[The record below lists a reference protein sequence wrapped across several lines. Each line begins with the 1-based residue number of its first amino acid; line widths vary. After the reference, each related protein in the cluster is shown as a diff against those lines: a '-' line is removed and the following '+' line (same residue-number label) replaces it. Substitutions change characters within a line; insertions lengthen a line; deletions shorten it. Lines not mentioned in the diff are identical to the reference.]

1 MAVWGSTVTGN
12 IDDPSDVDWFL
23 LDAQAGLLYQID
35 LGPEPVMDAA
45 DDPELVGIYDASG
58 DLLPRTSNDNLS
70 LSNLDSRVF
79 FSSSEDG
86 AYYVAVGSADSGSYR
101 LSVSLISFPRTA
113 SVSEEMGEDL
123 PANVE
128 TQEADALRQLAFAY
142 WEAFNAYDADRAL
155 GYLEE
160 DYRQQRDG
168 TVRGEIERIKRF
180 RVKLGLSEE
189 TSPWIVGHDERE
201 MYLTMKEPLGKRRI
215 RMAFQEV
222 AGEWRIIF
230 AEEAR

>member
-1 MAVWGSTVTGN
+1 MEPDLVYVYRVLAISPQGVSEPSRDVEVSTTAPKEPLLSQPAQVTRFFHNVSEPPGGDFPADDTTTGVAVWGSTVTGN

-86 AYYVAVGSADSGSYR
+86 AVPRLASIRSSWRMRNASLPLRGTLSAFSLPDWYHPVTVLAVVPIASAASVAV
-101 LSVSLISFPRTA
+101 
-113 SVSEEMGEDL
+113 
-123 PANVE
+123 
-128 TQEADALRQLAFAY
+128 
-142 WEAFNAYDADRAL
+142 W
-155 GYLEE
+155 
-160 DYRQQRDG
+160 
-168 TVRGEIERIKRF
+168 
-180 RVKLGLSEE
+180 
-189 TSPWIVGHDERE
+189 
-201 MYLTMKEPLGKRRI
+201 
-215 RMAFQEV
+215 
-222 AGEWRIIF
+222 
-230 AEEAR
+230 

>member
-1 MAVWGSTVTGN
+1 MLRRWVTPGVFVTLAVIGVACESSPTATLNPG
-12 IDDPSDVDWFL
+12 P
-23 LDAQAGLLYQID
+23 
-35 LGPEPVMDAA
+35 LG
-45 DDPELVGIYDASG
+45 
-58 DLLPRTSNDNLS
+58 
-70 LSNLDSRVF
+70 DS
-79 FSSSEDG
+79 
-86 AYYVAVGSADSGSYR
+86 
-101 LSVSLISFPRTA
+101 
-113 SVSEEMGEDL
+113 
-123 PANVE
+123 
-128 TQEADALRQLAFAY
+128 QEADALRQLAFAY
-142 WEAFNAYDADRAL
+142 WEAFNAYDADGAL

-215 RMAFQEV
+215 RMAFREV

-230 AEEAR
+230 AEEAN